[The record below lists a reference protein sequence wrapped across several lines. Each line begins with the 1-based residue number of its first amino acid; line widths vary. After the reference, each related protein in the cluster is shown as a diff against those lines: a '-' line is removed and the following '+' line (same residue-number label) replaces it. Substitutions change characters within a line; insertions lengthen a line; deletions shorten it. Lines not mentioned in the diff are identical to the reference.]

1 MKYPKKYRYNMQN
14 IMNLNPPVNNRS
26 DKELFNMVSNL
37 KKWTQQARDEAFAE
51 LLARNYSEFDITQRV
66 KKNQTT
72 ISNYEAK
79 MEDEREHNKTKNYEL
94 IDALLLLL
102 FFPITAIIPGNLL
115 APYWYLN
122 KYNYKRK
129 IRQRIVLS
137 IMSIIIWILIAQQIF

>member
-1 MKYPKKYRYNMQN
+1 
-14 IMNLNPPVNNRS
+14 MNLNPPVNNRS

-79 MEDEREHNKTKNYEL
+79 MEDEREQNKTKN
-94 IDALLLLL
+94 
-102 FFPITAIIPGNLL
+102 
-115 APYWYLN
+115 
-122 KYNYKRK
+122 
-129 IRQRIVLS
+129 
-137 IMSIIIWILIAQQIF
+137 